1 MCNEFYKLNIL
12 SVYCWPE
19 PGAIPWKNLSWLV
32 SITYLTTAIV
42 ANVDALVAEDIISN
56 NAGSES
62 EFSIGPFFKI
72 VLLVLYLN

>member
-1 MCNEFYKLNIL
+1 
-12 SVYCWPE
+12 
-19 PGAIPWKNLSWLV
+19 
-32 SITYLTTAIV
+32 LTTAIV
-42 ANVDALVAEDIISN
+42 ADVDALVAEDIISN